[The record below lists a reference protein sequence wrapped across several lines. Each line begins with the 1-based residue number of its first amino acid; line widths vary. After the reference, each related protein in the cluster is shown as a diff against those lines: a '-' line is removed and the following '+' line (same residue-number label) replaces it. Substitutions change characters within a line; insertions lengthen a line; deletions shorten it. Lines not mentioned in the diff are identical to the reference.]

1 MKDTNR
7 TDKMITAT
15 EIGKII
21 GKSAR
26 EVNLILLK
34 KNVIMKVDNTYL
46 LTYAGEEYGHYYCFE
61 SGGIKTFRNIKYH
74 DSILNLVLS
83 TKVLEPDNEFETNEV
98 SKPDKECD
106 SGEVLKRYEVFD
118 SDEDYEDYEDLP
130 F

>member
-1 MKDTNR
+1 MKEQK
-7 TDKMITAT
+7 KMMTAT

-34 KNVIMKVDNTYL
+34 RNVIMKVDNTYL
-46 LTYAGEEYGHYYCFE
+46 LTCAGEEFGHYYCFE

-83 TKVLEPDNEFETNEV
+83 TKVLEPDNEHD
-98 SKPDKECD
+98 P
-106 SGEVLKRYEVFD
+106 GEVIKRYEVFE
-118 SDEDYEDYEDLP
+118 SDEDYEDYDDLP